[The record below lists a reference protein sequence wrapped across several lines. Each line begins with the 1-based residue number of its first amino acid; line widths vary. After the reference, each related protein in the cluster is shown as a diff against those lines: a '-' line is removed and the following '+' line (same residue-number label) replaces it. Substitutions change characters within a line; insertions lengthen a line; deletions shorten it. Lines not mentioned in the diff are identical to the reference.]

1 MLCEPLKKNHLTHT
15 HTHTGLPH
23 PRPFSIRYTLIIN
36 THILVTPSFS
46 LILCVCVCVCWK
58 VPMDKGFKMFV
69 CFLLLTKCTHKTQTH
84 IYGKMLHNTLDFS
97 WTFVCVCVFPNVLNC
112 EIVSAA
118 VVGGRINLC

>member
-1 MLCEPLKKNHLTHT
+1 MRTIKEKSSYTHT
-15 HTHTGLPH
+15 HTKLPH

-118 VVGGRINLC
+118 VVGGTINLC